1 MIDRAT
7 LAQTARDVAGGG
19 FVLGLREAP
28 GGRWSAT
35 ISGPGGRRT
44 VLLDP
49 LLGTVVVQA
58 PRSRHTRHRGSPG
71 CTMGACPPR
80 SRRPA

>member
-19 FVLGLREAP
+19 SLLGLRELA
-28 GGRWSAT
+28 GGRWHAT
-35 ISGPGGRRT
+35 VSGPGGRRA
-44 VLLDP
+44 VVLDP
-49 LLGTVVVQA
+49 LLGTVLVH
-58 PRSRHTRHRGSPG
+58 PLRRWSTRYRGSPG

>member
-19 FVLGLREAP
+19 LLLGLRERP
-28 GGRWSAT
+28 GGRWHAT
-35 ISGPGGRRT
+35 VSGPGGRRM
-44 VLLDP
+44 VVLDP
-49 LLGTVVVQA
+49 QLGTALVH
-58 PRSRHTRHRGSPG
+58 PLRGRHTRHRGSPG
-71 CTMGACPPR
+71 CTMAACPPR